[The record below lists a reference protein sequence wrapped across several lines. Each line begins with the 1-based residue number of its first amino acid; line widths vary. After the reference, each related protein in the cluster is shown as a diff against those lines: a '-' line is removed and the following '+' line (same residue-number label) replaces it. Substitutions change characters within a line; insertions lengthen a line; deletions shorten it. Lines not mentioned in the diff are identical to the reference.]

1 MAAET
6 TGPYDVVVVGGGT
19 NGLTAAFYLARG
31 GLRTLVLERR
41 PFVGGMSV
49 TEEFAPG
56 FRASTGAYVLAMVGQ
71 AIWLD
76 MRLEERGL
84 HVVPA
89 GPSLNI
95 FPDGAHLYV
104 HDELPAMKVEIAR
117 FSPRDA
123 DAYERFEA
131 ELAKMAR
138 WFGPLF
144 DVAPPDPCLRSLDDL
159 RTLAHMAPTAL
170 RFRRLWLQAIHLLAA
185 SSAQYLDERFESD
198 EVKATLGWFAIND
211 SVSGPST
218 PGTAYSLLHEFAS
231 DEAGGGVRKW
241 GFTPGGMGRVP
252 ELMAEAAREAGAEIR
267 TSAPVARILTLD
279 GRARGVV
286 LEGGQEITASVV
298 LSNVDPKRTFFSL
311 VDEHDVPADFLAA
324 LSTFICDGTSIK
336 INLALDELPRIRWPQ
351 LNEGDGVQLY
361 HRGLIELDTLIRQ
374 MDLDQA
380 GARAGIPA
388 KDRPHIEIC
397 FPTVADPSLAPEGK
411 HIATIDV
418 NSQPCTLRDGSSWD
432 EIKEA
437 VADRVVAQLAEHFPA
452 LPGAIVHRQVLSPL
466 DMERRWGVT
475 GGHAL
480 HGDMGD
486 HQIFFLRPVRG
497 YADYR
502 TPVAGLYLCGAG
514 THPGGGVS
522 GANGRNCARE
532 VLRDVHRRDLRAA
545 ARRHASGLRA
555 RTTVQK
561 GRVTA

>member
-1 MAAET
+1 MTAET
-6 TGPYDVVVVGGGT
+6 AGPYDAIIVGGGT

-41 PFVGGMSV
+41 PIVGGMSV

-71 AIWLD
+71 AIWRD

-84 HVVPA
+84 HVIPA
-89 GPSLNI
+89 APSLNI
-95 FPDGAHLYV
+95 FPDGAYLYV
-104 HDELPAMKVEIAR
+104 HDELLAMKAEIAR
-117 FSPRDA
+117 FSTRDA
-123 DAYERFEA
+123 SVYERFDA
-131 ELAKMAR
+131 GLARLAR

-144 DVAPPDPCLRSLDDL
+144 DIAPADPRVRSLDDL
-159 RTLAHMAPTAL
+159 RTMARMVPTAL
-170 RFRRLWLQAIHLLAA
+170 RYRGLWLDAIHLLAT
-185 SSAQYLDERFESD
+185 SAAGYLDERFECD

-231 DEAGGGVRKW
+231 DEAGGGLRKW
-241 GFTPGGMGRVP
+241 GFVPGGMGRVP
-252 ELMAEAAREAGAEIR
+252 ELMAEAAREAGVDIAIDAAVER
-267 TSAPVARILTLD
+267 VLTRD
-279 GRARGVV
+279 GRVGGVV
-286 LEGGQEITASVV
+286 LEGGREVSARVV
-298 LSNVDPKRTFFSL
+298 VSNVDPKRTIFNL
-311 VDEHDVPADFLAA
+311 VDEKDVPDDFRAA

-361 HRGLIELDTLIRQ
+361 HRGLAELNTSIRQ

-388 KDRPHIEIC
+388 QGRPHVEIC
-397 FPTVADPSLAPEGK
+397 FPTVADPSLAPDGK
-411 HIATIDV
+411 HVATIDV

-432 EIKEA
+432 EIKQT
-437 VADRVVAQLAEHFPA
+437 VADRVIAQLSEHFPN
-452 LPGAIVHRQVLSPL
+452 LPGAILHRQVLSPL
-466 DMERRWGVT
+466 DMERLWNVT

-486 HQIFFLRPVRG
+486 HQVFFLRPVRG

-532 VLRDVHRRDLRAA
+532 VLRDVRRQERRAT
-545 ARRHASGLRA
+545 ARRLVREPHTLTATRPDA
-555 RTTVQK
+555 KTT
-561 GRVTA
+561 

>member
-1 MAAET
+1 MAPES
-6 TGPYDVVVVGGGT
+6 TGAYDVVVVGGGT
-19 NGLTAAFYLARG
+19 NGLTAAFYLARV

-71 AIWLD
+71 AIWHD

-84 HVVPA
+84 RVIPA

-104 HDELPAMKVEIAR
+104 HDKLPALKAEIAR

-123 DAYERFEA
+123 GAYERFDA
-131 ELAKMAR
+131 ELAKLAR

-144 DVAPPDPCLRSLDDL
+144 NVAPPDPRLRSLDDL
-159 RTLAHMAPTAL
+159 RTLARMAPTAL
-170 RFRRLWLQAIHLLAA
+170 RFRRLWLQAISLLAA
-185 SSAQYLDERFESD
+185 SGSQYLDERFESD

-241 GFTPGGMGRVP
+241 GFVPGGMSRVP

-267 TSAPVARILTLD
+267 TGVAVERVLTRG

-286 LEGGQEITASVV
+286 LDGGEEITARAV
-298 LSNVDPKRTFFSL
+298 LSNVDPKRTFFGL
-311 VDEHDVPADFLAA
+311 VDEHDVPADFRAA

-336 INLALDELPRIRWPQ
+336 INLALDELPRIKWPH
-351 LNEGDGVQLY
+351 LNDGDGVQLY
-361 HRGLIELDTLIRQ
+361 HRGLIELDTPIRQ

-388 KDRPHIEIC
+388 KDRPHVEVC
-397 FPTVADPSLAPEGK
+397 FPTVSDPSLAPEGK

-418 NSQPCTLRDGSSWD
+418 NSQPFTLRDGSSWD
-432 EIKEA
+432 EIKDAAADRA
-437 VADRVVAQLAEHFPA
+437 VALLAEHFPG
-452 LPGAIVHRQVLSPL
+452 LPGAILHRQVLSPL
-466 DMERRWGVT
+466 DMERLWGIT

-502 TPVAGLYLCGAG
+502 TPVEGLYLCGAG

-532 VLRDVHRRDLRAA
+532 VLRDGRRR
-545 ARRHASGLRA
+545 GLQQVRQ
-555 RTTVQK
+555 RTE
-561 GRVTA
+561 